1 MSLRRYLHIKFPLTM
16 SQRELKDLLLYENTP
31 TYVIDFVHDL
41 DKPEVKEITRE
52 KFNELI
58 NG

>member
-1 MSLRRYLHIKFPLTM
+1 MSLRRYLHIRFPLTM

-41 DKPEVKEITRE
+41 DKPEVKEVTRE
-52 KFNELI
+52 EFNRLI
-58 NG
+58 NN